1 MVDVAYFLALFLIFL
16 RITSYFIAV
25 EVFFP
30 SGTPQIL
37 QGAFSLIISFGIIS
51 GIDYSAINSIDSGY
65 TLAFYA
71 ISEIMTGLILG
82 YITNLVF
89 QAVKLA
95 GAWMDIHAGFSMVT
109 ILDPS
114 THTTSTLLGNF
125 SYFVALVFFF
135 IIDGHHVVI
144 RLLVESINIV
154 PIGKT
159 IVYQET
165 LMGVMHT
172 IFSYFTLGV
181 KIAIPLVLILV
192 ITDVCLGLIS
202 RTVPTIPIMIFGMP
216 IKNVLGLVTF
226 IILLPLML
234 KLVGTAIYNIPNI
247 FKEIVNLIPAVPL
260 ALIFASDDK
269 TEEATPKKKSDSR
282 GKGQIARSKEV
293 SVAITMLICTLLIS
307 ALWGMLTKGFKDII
321 IYFLKFPMLENLS
334 KQATLLD
341 IIITV
346 ILKIAGLLLPFAL
359 PIMIGGI
366 VASMLQTGFLFTKE
380 PLKPSFGKLNP
391 ISGIKNMISK
401 RSLVDLS
408 KNIVI
413 ITIVSYLA
421 YSYMM
426 KNYQSILGISNLYL
440 PSLGDEVK
448 NLVVGIF
455 KQICIVLVIVA
466 AIDYF
471 LQVRMHNKEMRMT
484 KQEIKDEYK
493 QSEGD
498 PQLKGKIKQ
507 RQREMGMKRMMQSVA
522 DATVVITNPTHLA
535 IALKYEEGG
544 SMEAPK
550 VVGKGADYVALKIK
564 NVAKEHEVPVIENKP
579 LARMM
584 YDRVEIDDD
593 IPQDLYQGVAEILA
607 VVMKLKK
614 K

>member
-1 MVDVAYFLALFLIFL
+1 MIDTAYFLALFLIFL
-16 RITSYFIAV
+16 RITSYFVAV
-25 EVFFP
+25 QMFFP
-30 SGTPQIL
+30 AGTPQIL
-37 QGAFSLIISFGIIS
+37 QGVFSLILSFGIIS
-51 GIDYSAINSIDSGY
+51 GIDYSTINSINSGY
-65 TLAFYA
+65 ILAFYVV
-71 ISEIMTGLILG
+71 SEIMTGLILG

-89 QAVKLA
+89 QALRWA
-95 GAWMDIHAGFSMVT
+95 GAWMDIHAGFSMVSV
-109 ILDPS
+109 LDPTS
-114 THTTSTLLGNF
+114 ATSSTLLGNF
-125 SYFVALVFFF
+125 SYFIGLVFFF
-135 IIDGHHVVI
+135 IIDGHHMVI
-144 RLLVESINIV
+144 RMLIESINIV

-165 LMGVMHT
+165 LMGIMQT
-172 IFSYFTLGV
+172 IVSYFALGI

-234 KLVGTAIYNIPNI
+234 KLMGIALYNIPDI
-247 FKEIVNLIPAVPL
+247 FREIVKLIPLVPL
-260 ALIFASDDK
+260 GLIFASDDK

-282 GKGQIARSKEV
+282 EKGQIARSKDV
-293 SVAITMLICTLLIS
+293 SVAITMVVCTMLIS
-307 ALWGMLTKGFKDII
+307 MLWGMLTNGFKDII
-321 IYFLKFPMLENLS
+321 IYFFKFPMLEELN
-334 KQATLLD
+334 KEQTLFY
-341 IIITV
+341 IVVTV
-346 ILKIAGLLLPFAL
+346 VSKIATLLLPFAL

-366 VASMLQTGFLFTKE
+366 VASLMQTGFLFTKE

-391 ISGIKNMISK
+391 LSGMKNMFSK
-401 RSLVDLS
+401 KSLVDLS

-421 YSYMM
+421 YSYMV

-440 PSLGDEVK
+440 PSLSEEVK
-448 NLVVGIF
+448 NLVLGIF
-455 KQICIVLVIVA
+455 KQICIVLITVA

-484 KQEIKDEYK
+484 KQEVKDEYK

-498 PQLKGKIKQ
+498 PQIKGKIKQ
-507 RQREMGMKRMMQSVA
+507 KQREIGMRRMMQSVA

-544 SMEAPK
+544 EMEAPK
-550 VVGKGADYVALKIK
+550 VVAKGADYVALKIK
-564 NVAKEHEVPVIENKP
+564 NMAKEHNVPVIENKP
-579 LARMM
+579 LARLM
-584 YDRVEIDDD
+584 YDRVEIDED

-607 VVMKLKK
+607 LVMKLKK
-614 K
+614 